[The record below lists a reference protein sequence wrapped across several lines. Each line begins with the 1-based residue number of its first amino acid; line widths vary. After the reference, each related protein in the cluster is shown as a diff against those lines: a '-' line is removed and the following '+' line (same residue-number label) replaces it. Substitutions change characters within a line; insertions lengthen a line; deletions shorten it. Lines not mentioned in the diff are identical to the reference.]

1 MYLKR
6 VLISNFKN
14 IRTADLSFSSKIN
27 CISGNNGEGKT
38 NLLDAIYYLSMTKSY
53 FNSSDSYTFTFGENI
68 TALNGSYVRSDRT
81 EDKISLSIRS
91 GGEKSVR
98 KNDKSYSR
106 ISEHIGTIPIVMVS
120 PADTYLINGSG
131 EERRK
136 FVNSILSQVDKEYLR
151 RIMRYNQ
158 LLAQRNKLLK
168 MDHLS
173 FELLET
179 INERMAPDAAYIYRR
194 RLELCNR
201 LQQLI
206 VQYYNQLSGDKES
219 VSLKYV
225 SDLDE
230 FVNNSAYPI
239 AQSQN
244 FPTEADLPNDN
255 IADEPDQS
263 LPSQSDMAL
272 MYLFD
277 KVKERDSILRYTSA
291 GIQRDDVEFSLGEH
305 PIKRCGSQ
313 GQQKSFLIALKL
325 AQFTLMKEL
334 HGCTP
339 ILLLDDVF
347 DKLDMQR
354 VEYLLGLVASEEFGQ
369 IFITDSN
376 KVRMEK
382 IASSI
387 TDNVA
392 SFEVVSGVYSNGRS
406 NNVNSD

>member
-6 VLISNFKN
+6 IIISNFKN
-14 IRTADLSFSSKIN
+14 ICSADLSFSSKIN

-53 FNSSDSYTFTFGENI
+53 FNASDSYTFTFGQSVA
-68 TALNGSYVRSDRT
+68 ALNGCYVREDHT
-81 EDKISLSIRS
+81 EDRISVAMRA
-91 GGEKSVR
+91 GGEKSVK

-106 ISEHIGTIPIVMVS
+106 ISEHIGYLPIVMVS
-120 PADTYLINGSG
+120 PSDTSLINGSG

-136 FVNSILSQVDKEYLR
+136 FINSILSQVDKEYLR
-151 RIMRYNQ
+151 RVMRYNQ
-158 LLAQRNKLLK
+158 MLAQRNKLLK
-168 MDHLS
+168 MERIS

-179 INERMAPDAAYIYRR
+179 INERMAPDAAYIYEK
-194 RLELCNR
+194 RLLLCNR

-206 VQYYNQLSGDKES
+206 AEYYNRLSGDKES
-219 VSLKYV
+219 VSLRYT
-225 SDLDE
+225 SDLE
-230 FVNNSAYPI
+230 EYMGCSASNSGNHASAAAEIVSPK
-239 AQSQN
+239 APSDDD
-244 FPTEADLPNDN
+244 FPESEAF
-255 IADEPDQS
+255 
-263 LPSQSDMAL
+263 QSDTAL
-272 MYLFD
+272 VRLFE
-277 KVKERDSILRYTSA
+277 KVKERDAVLRYTSA
-291 GIQRDDVEFSLGEH
+291 GIQRDDIDFSLGEH

-334 HGCTP
+334 HGAVP

-376 KVRMEK
+376 KVRMER
-382 IASSI
+382 IASSF
-387 TDNVA
+387 TDKVA
-392 SFEVVSGVYSNGRS
+392 SFEVVSGVYGKRS
-406 NNVNSD
+406 EDISD